1 MAILDKKFFTKFKYS
16 KMSNFKFF
24 LSYLYL
30 LSIVPLNKRLLT
42 KGNALS
48 KISTFIREFQ
58 LNFANRLHIVDF
70 PYRNER
76 GEYFTGAR

>member
-16 KMSNFKFF
+16 KMSNYKFF

-48 KISTFIREFQ
+48 KISTFIQEFQ

>member
-1 MAILDKKFFTKFKYS
+1 
-16 KMSNFKFF
+16 MSNYKFF
-24 LSYLYL
+24 LNYLYL
-30 LSIVPLNKRLLT
+30 LSIVSLNKRLPT
-42 KGNALS
+42 KGNALN
-48 KISTFIREFQ
+48 KISTFIRKFQ